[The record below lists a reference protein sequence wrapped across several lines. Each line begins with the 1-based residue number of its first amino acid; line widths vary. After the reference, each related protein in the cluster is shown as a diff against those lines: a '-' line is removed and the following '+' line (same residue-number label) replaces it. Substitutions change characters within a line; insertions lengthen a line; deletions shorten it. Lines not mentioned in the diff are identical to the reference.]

1 MATQVI
7 FFVTCICGSFFLAW
21 GEYGNWM
28 NVQVDGEKEPN
39 SVDWDELTWWESLSD
54 DGKAILLTANE
65 EMSQA

>member
-1 MATQVI
+1 
-7 FFVTCICGSFFLAW
+7 
-21 GEYGNWM
+21 M

-39 SVDWDELTWWESLSD
+39 SVDWGELTWWESLSD